1 MQKLLTKLG
10 FNSKQA
16 TIYLAL
22 LEFGSQPASIIA
34 KKAQMPKSS
43 VLFLCEQLIEM
54 GVLQKSQKGKTQYF
68 YADPKELEKVK
79 LQQLHEQSEVL
90 KRTIPLLQEFKSPF
104 SSEPKLNF
112 FEGIAGC
119 KKAYL
124 QILESK
130 SEVLEFGVHSDLEAK
145 FGQKFMD
152 DFIVARIKKDLQL
165 KGIVN
170 EDDAHKNLSKFNL
183 SQLRETKFVDDKIG
197 TLYSSICIFDD
208 KVLLLNLHNDAFAI
222 LIQSPQVSQ
231 TLKTIFM
238 MCWA

>member
-1 MQKLLTKLG
+1 MHKLLTKLG
-10 FNSKQA
+10 FSDKQA
-16 TIYLAL
+16 DVYLAL
-22 LEFGSQPASIIA
+22 LEYGSQPASVIA
-34 KKAQMPKSS
+34 KKTQFPKSS

-68 YADPKELEKVK
+68 YANPKELEKVK

-130 SEVLEFGVHSDLEAK
+130 TEVLEFGVHSDLEAK
-145 FGQKFMD
+145 FGLKFMD
-152 DFIVARIKKDLQL
+152 DFIAKRIQKNVKL

-170 EDDAHKNLSKFNL
+170 EDHAHKNLAKFNL
-183 SQLRETKFVDDKIG
+183 SQLRQTKFVDDKIG